1 MVKFN
6 QLTKK
11 KDNPLFKK
19 YNVSGIYGIYICDE
33 LIYVGSSVHCMERF
47 LQHKHKTLLKE
58 KNRCKWRNDYIPLYQ
73 ELRNAYEN
81 NKEIYFEVLC
91 IEINKKML
99 REVERE
105 FLKRRKPKCN
115 VKNY

>member
-1 MVKFN
+1 MLEVAFIVWKDFCN
-6 QLTKK
+6 INIRRCLKK
-11 KDNPLFKK
+11 
-19 YNVSGIYGIYICDE
+19 
-33 LIYVGSSVHCMERF
+33 
-47 LQHKHKTLLKE
+47 

-91 IEINKKML
+91 IETNKKML

>member
-33 LIYVGSSVHCMERF
+33 LIYVGSSIHCMERF
-47 LQHKHKTLLKE
+47 LQHKYKTLLKE
-58 KNRCKWRNDYIPLYQ
+58 EDRCKWHKDYIPLYQ
-73 ELRNAYEN
+73 ELRMAYKN
-81 NKEIYFEVLC
+81 NKDIYFEVLC
-91 IEINKKML
+91 IETNKKTL
-99 REVERE
+99 RKVERE
-105 FLKRRKPKCN
+105 FLKRIKPKCN
-115 VKNY
+115 VKDY